1 MADRRGTAGDRMK
14 RLTTI
19 ENIRANQEA
28 KQKVTED
35 GFAIV
40 GRHLTDRL
48 ISEVRRVS
56 SEMVE
61 GVVGK

>member
-1 MADRRGTAGDRMK
+1 MK

-19 ENIRANQEA
+19 QNIRANQEA
-28 KQKVTED
+28 KQKATED

-40 GRHLTDRL
+40 GGHLADRL

-56 SEMVE
+56 SEIVE
-61 GVVGK
+61 GVIGK